1 MGMSTHLIGLIPAD
15 AKYKKMRAIWENC
28 YEYDIRIPPE
38 VEKYFEG
45 ERPDGN
51 GIRVPLKEEDGVTSY
66 VSEGENGFEVELSKL
81 PKDVKFL
88 RFYNSW

>member
-45 ERPDGN
+45 GASRWNGNSRPPKER
-51 GIRVPLKEEDGVTSY
+51 RTE
-66 VSEGENGFEVELSKL
+66 
-81 PKDVKFL
+81 
-88 RFYNSW
+88 